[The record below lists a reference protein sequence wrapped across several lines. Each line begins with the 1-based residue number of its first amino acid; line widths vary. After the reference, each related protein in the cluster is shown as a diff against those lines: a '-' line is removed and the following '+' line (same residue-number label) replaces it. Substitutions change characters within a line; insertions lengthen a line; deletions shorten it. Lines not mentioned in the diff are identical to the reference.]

1 MIQNKIKLGMIGG
14 GSSSFIGIVHR
25 IAAYMGENYTL
36 VGGAFDTDHKK
47 ALDFANA
54 LDLDLS
60 RTYANIDDFI
70 VGENSLPKSDR
81 IEVVVIVTPNFLHYT
96 MAKQLIE
103 AGFHVICEKPVTNT
117 AAEAIELEELVNKHG
132 VVFALTHTYTGYPM
146 VRQMKTMI
154 AEGLIGDI
162 QKVDAQYYQ
171 GWINPVIH
179 GKEKRKSVWRLDP
192 EKAGQSCCMGDIG
205 VHAFNMIEYTT
216 GLKTAKVLSDL
227 NTLYD
232 DNALDIDGTALL
244 RFENG
249 IGGMVRASQ
258 IATGEENNL
267 TIAVYGRKGALKW
280 EQENPNF
287 LYFLQED
294 KPAQVFKPGHAYN
307 NDFAKESTKMAP
319 GHPEGIFDSM
329 ANIYNGAAKAIRG
342 KEYRKGAFPTIRDG
356 VRGMK
361 FIEAVLESTQNG
373 NSWTEIVDEH
383 END

>member
-1 MIQNKIKLGMIGG
+1 MSEKRRIRLGMIGG
-14 GSSSFIGIVHR
+14 GHSSFIGIVHR
-25 IAAYMGENYTL
+25 IASYIGEQYTL
-36 VGGAFDTDHKK
+36 VGGAFDTNHER
-47 ALDFANA
+47 ALDFARSLE
-54 LDLDLS
+54 LDPN

-70 VGENSLPKSDR
+70 EGENTLLPDER
-81 IEVVVIVTPNFLHYT
+81 IEAVVIVTPNFLHYP

-117 AAEAIELEELVNKHG
+117 AAEAMELEALVAKHK

-146 VRQMKTMI
+146 VRQMKSMI
-154 AEGLIGDI
+154 AEGALGKI

-179 GKEKRKSVWRLDP
+179 DKEKRKSVWRLDP

-216 GLKTAKVLSDL
+216 GLKTSKVLSDL
-227 NTLYD
+227 NTLYA

-244 RFENG
+244 RFEDDVRG
-249 IGGMVRASQ
+249 IVRASQ
-258 IATGEENNL
+258 IATAEENNL
-267 TIAVYGRKGALKW
+267 RIAVYGTKAALKW
-280 EQENPNF
+280 EQENPNY
-287 LYFLQED
+287 LYFLQEG
-294 KPAQVFKPGHAYN
+294 KPMQVWKPGNEYTGE
-307 NDFAKESTKMAP
+307 FAKESTKIAA

-342 KEYRKGAFPTIRDG
+342 EVYIDGAFPTIRDG

-361 FIEAVLESTQNG
+361 FIEAVLASANNG
-373 NSWTEIVDEH
+373 NIWTEIVD
-383 END
+383 